1 MSLLA
6 PLLSLCAPGSCRG
19 PWLWLSGKPA
29 SFCQTSSQLRSCLLG
44 EAWLGLY
51 SSSERA
57 TLPCL
62 VIFPGITF
70 LRAVGSICRVYCSI
84 FLKQCLTR
92 GSCPSGHDLQLPR
105 AGPCLT
111 CLRMPSSPWH
121 KTGQTIAAQLT
132 LVGSLCPGGRQMWSG
147 PGPSC
152 KDPPGHLWSSCP

>member
-1 MSLLA
+1 MLLGPA
-6 PLLSLCAPGSCRG
+6 GDPGSGSLESQHLFVRQA
-19 PWLWLSGKPA
+19 PSSDLA
-29 SFCQTSSQLRSCLLG
+29 SLERP
-44 EAWLGLY
+44 GLACN
-51 SSSERA
+51 SSSEWA

-62 VIFPGITF
+62 VIFPGTTF
-70 LRAVGSICRVYCSI
+70 LRAVGSTALI

-132 LVGSLCPGGRQMWSG
+132 LVVSLCPGGRQMWSG